1 MYGTYRKNSF
11 SPQIQY
17 FSYTKK
23 CWGFCGEGGRRA
35 GQRERKNLTSVR
47 YLKELKRGSI
57 HICYF
62 FPAQQWL
69 SHTSLDKQAKCQ
81 LINECVEWSKKDA

>member
-1 MYGTYRKNSF
+1 MVLTEKTILVHKYSISAIPRSVGDFAGR
-11 SPQIQY
+11 
-17 FSYTKK
+17 
-23 CWGFCGEGGRRA
+23 EGGRRA
-35 GQRERKNLTSVR
+35 GQREGKNLTSVR
-47 YLKELKRGSI
+47 YLKELKRRSI